1 MSTTS
6 SLPCRTTPSVRL
18 YHTSECRNLLLY
30 ASFLLLLPS
39 HSACACLC
47 VLNAVSG
54 FLQPGDSL
62 TGYNNTEIVENPDYA
77 GAGLWR
83 PALAGFDTLINVLF
97 FAGCA
102 LQFSLCVVCCG
113 QPKSSKPDG
122 AAGGISI
129 RTLCL
134 MPCLLVG
141 PTVCLVGL
149 AMG

>member
-18 YHTSECRNLLLY
+18 YHTSECRTLLLY

-129 RTLCL
+129 RT
-134 MPCLLVG
+134 PCLLVG